1 MAVTFEGIL
10 NQFDSNLW
18 GHHMMVPTEIVHGF
32 KENNV
37 NRLVCTIDSEI
48 KFHCAFMP
56 SGNGAYFINV
66 NKEIRKKL
74 RWRIG
79 QPRSI
84 ELEADTSKYG
94 MEMPEELEVLLAT
107 DNYGDKL
114 FHALT
119 PGKQRNLIYIAA
131 KPKQSSTRLK
141 KSIIM
146 IDYLKEVDGKLDF
159 KELNQSLKDRKD
171 EEFE

>member
-1 MAVTFEGIL
+1 
-10 NQFDSNLW
+10 
-18 GHHMMVPTEIVHGF
+18 MVPNEIVQDF
-32 KENNV
+32 KANNV
-37 NRLVCTIDSEI
+37 NRLICTINAVI

-56 SGNGAYFINV
+56 SGNGEYFINV

-74 RWRIG
+74 RWQIG
-79 QPRSI
+79 QSRSI
-84 ELEADTSKYG
+84 ELAADTSKYG

-107 DNYGDKL
+107 DNEGDQH

-146 IDYLKEVDGKLDF
+146 IDYLKEVAGKLDF
-159 KELNQSLKDRKD
+159 KELMQAFKDRKD
-171 EEFE
+171 EVFE